1 MVKNMKKYDF
11 LKDAIEASK
20 RNKVNNVII
29 LNNVVIYE
37 CDEVIKILTNDK
49 IIYKYGGLTLTLNRD
64 MTERDTLMNTLQNK
78 EGKDD

>member
-1 MVKNMKKYDF
+1 MKSYNF

-29 LNNVVIYE
+29 LDNMVIYE

-49 IIYKYGGLTLTLNRD
+49 IIYKYKGLTLKLNRD
-64 MTERDTLMNTLQNK
+64 MRERATL
-78 EGKDD
+78 

>member
-64 MTERDTLMNTLQNK
+64 MTERDTLMNTL
-78 EGKDD
+78 